1 LDLGCLYTEEQ
12 MSTVTVTGPI
22 QSASAQNFEQI
33 YREHAT
39 LVFRTAYGVTGS
51 REDAEDILQNV
62 FARLMSRGL
71 PRDFEKNPKGYLY
84 RAAVNRSLN
93 VIEARRRRPQLV
105 DAAHVPELAPSPED
119 PCFKQEMH
127 QRLYEAISKLS
138 PRAAEILTLRYV
150 HDASDAEIAKMLG
163 LSRTTVAV
171 RLFRLRARLR
181 KLLRR
186 SLGEK
191 A

>member
-1 LDLGCLYTEEQ
+1 
-12 MSTVTVTGPI
+12 MSTVTVTDSV
-22 QSASAQNFEQI
+22 QSASAKFEQI

-51 REDAEDILQNV
+51 REDAEDILQSV
-62 FARLMSRGL
+62 FVALISREF
-71 PRDFEKNPKGYLY
+71 PKDFDKNPKGYLY

-93 VIEARRRRPQLV
+93 VIEARRRRPQL
-105 DAAHVPELAPSPED
+105 AETSYFPEPAISPED
-119 PCFKQEMH
+119 PCFRQEMH
-127 QRLYEAISKLS
+127 RHLYEAITKLS
-138 PRAAEILTLRYV
+138 RPEAEILTLRYL

-163 LSRTTVAV
+163 VSRTVVAV
-171 RLFRLRARLR
+171 RLFRSRAKLK

-191 A
+191 P

>member
-1 LDLGCLYTEEQ
+1 
-12 MSTVTVTGPI
+12 M
-22 QSASAQNFEQI
+22 
-33 YREHAT
+33 
-39 LVFRTAYGVTGS
+39 FRTAYGVTGS
-51 REDAEDILQNV
+51 REDAEDILQTV
-62 FARLMSRGL
+62 FVGLMSREF
-71 PRDFEKNPKGYLY
+71 PKDFEKNPKAYLY

-93 VIEARRRRPQLV
+93 VLETRRRRPQLV
-105 DAAHVPELAPSPED
+105 EAGHVPEPVVSPED

-127 QRLYEAISKLS
+127 QRLYEAIGKLS
-138 PRAAEILTLRYV
+138 RPAAEILTLHYV
-150 HDASDAEIAKMLG
+150 HDASDAEIAKVLG